1 MASNG
6 GGPWGGGGGGG
17 PWGGGG
23 SGGGWGDGR
32 NPWGK
37 GNGQGPQMPDF
48 DDLIRKGQDRFRNLF
63 SNGFRGGAVVLG
75 VLVAAWL
82 ATGFYRVQPEE
93 QGVVVVFGKWVDTTQ
108 PGLHYNWPSP
118 IGSVYKPRVTRVNRV
133 EVGLRSQPEGRSRSN
148 ANVNVSE
155 ESQMLTGD
163 ENIVDIGFIVQWR
176 IKDAGQYLFKI
187 RDPQG
192 TVKVAAESAMR
203 EVIGQTPIQMALT
216 EGRSQIE
223 VQTQDLMQRMLDSY
237 ESGVYI
243 VKIEM
248 QRTDPPTQVVDAFN
262 DVQRAKADR
271 ERLSNEAEAYRN
283 DIIPRARG
291 EAEKMLQ
298 EAQAYKEQVVN
309 IAEGEA
315 KRFLSVYNAYAK
327 APDVTSRRIYYEN
340 IEQILKGTNK
350 VIIDPAAA
358 KSGVLP
364 YLPLNDLRPKNG
376 EGAKP

>member
-1 MASNG
+1 MAMNSGG
-6 GGPWGGGGGGG
+6 GGPWGGSGGSGGGGGG

-23 SGGGWGDGR
+23 KGPGWGEGG
-32 NPWGK
+32 NPWGRGK
-37 GNGQGPQMPDF
+37 GPDI
-48 DDLIRKGQDRFRNLF
+48 DDLVKKGQERLRGLF
-63 SNGFRGGAVVLG
+63 SNGAKGGGILIAVLILG
-75 VLVAAWL
+75 WLV
-82 ATGFYRVQPEE
+82 TGFYRVQPEE
-93 QGVVVVFGKWVDTTQ
+93 QGVVVVFGKWTDTTQ

-118 IGSVYKPRVTRVNRV
+118 IGSVYKPRVTRINRV
-133 EVGLRSQPEGRSRSN
+133 EVGVRSQPEGRSRSN
-148 ANVNVSE
+148 ASSNVSE

-176 IKDAGQYLFKI
+176 IKDAGEFLFKI

-223 VQTQDLMQRMLDSY
+223 VQTLDLLQKMLDSY
-237 ESGVYI
+237 EAGIYI

-298 EAQAYKEQVVN
+298 ESQAYKEQVVN

-315 KRFLSVYNAYAK
+315 KRFL
-327 APDVTSRRIYYEN
+327 
-340 IEQILKGTNK
+340 
-350 VIIDPAAA
+350 
-358 KSGVLP
+358 
-364 YLPLNDLRPKNG
+364 
-376 EGAKP
+376 